1 MSKLRVFVSSVQKE
15 LEAERVA
22 IASLITTD
30 PFLMQHCEPVL
41 WEKEPAPAR
50 PAEQPYLECL
60 RSCQIYI
67 LLIFNDYGQ
76 LDGKVSATHHE
87 YQLAQKLKLPT
98 LVFLKGADEA
108 RKEAT
113 RDFINEIKKDKH
125 TYKRFVDREDLK
137 PELRR
142 GLLNLLKTEFKFE
155 PSADESAGGREQI
168 EASSTFESKPLP
180 SVPWSSLDSS
190 QVSGFGSL
198 VSASLASH
206 GFQDS
211 VCPSMHARGLLWRDT
226 AKGEFYAT
234 AAGLLVFG
242 QSPADYFPQVVL
254 LADAYA
260 GTKVSGKPRG
270 QLNINAPLAVAIESA
285 LQFVD
290 KHTFHPTRVVGIN
303 NVTLDE
309 YPPRALRE
317 ALVNAVAHRNYEDA
331 SRKIM
336 VEVFTD
342 RVVISSPG
350 YPPAPLTLA
359 KLRRGNYRPCSRNP
373 VIAQTL
379 ATFKLMEQRGSGFA
393 RMRDAMLNH
402 GLDAPAFTEQDGYFV
417 VTFPGPDGNYDR
429 LKMPEGVAG
438 LIPASVEAQLNERQ
452 RKIVTQVLKKGSVTS
467 GWCRKQFGITYDTAN
482 RDLLALMKLGI
493 LERKSSGPGTR
504 YEMASRTPQIS

>member
-76 LDGKVSATHHE
+76 LDGKVSATHQE
-87 YQLAQKLKLPT
+87 YQLAQKLELPT

-155 PSADESAGGREQI
+155 PSADESVGGREQI

-190 QVSGFGSL
+190 QVSSFGSL
-198 VSASLASH
+198 VAAGSASH

-211 VCPSMHARGLLWRDT
+211 VCPSMHARGLLWRDV

-254 LADAYA
+254 LADAYP

-309 YPPRALRE
+309 YPSRALRE
-317 ALVNAVAHRNYEDA
+317 ALVNSVAHRNYEDA

-429 LKMPEGVAG
+429 LKVPAG
-438 LIPASVEAQLNERQ
+438 AARPITPAIESQLNDRQ
-452 RKIVTQVLKKGSVTS
+452 KKIMVEVQQSGFVTS
-467 GWCRKQFGITYDTAN
+467 GWCRKTFGVALLTIQ
-482 RDLLALMKLGI
+482 RDLSGLMDLGLI
-493 LERKSSGPGTR
+493 EPRGKGRNARYVFKATR
-504 YEMASRTPQIS
+504 

>member
-1 MSKLRVFVSSVQKE
+1 
-15 LEAERVA
+15 
-22 IASLITTD
+22 
-30 PFLMQHCEPVL
+30 
-41 WEKEPAPAR
+41 
-50 PAEQPYLECL
+50 
-60 RSCQIYI
+60 
-67 LLIFNDYGQ
+67 
-76 LDGKVSATHHE
+76 
-87 YQLAQKLKLPT
+87 
-98 LVFLKGADEA
+98 
-108 RKEAT
+108 
-113 RDFINEIKKDKH
+113 
-125 TYKRFVDREDLK
+125 
-137 PELRR
+137 
-142 GLLNLLKTEFKFE
+142 
-155 PSADESAGGREQI
+155 
-168 EASSTFESKPLP
+168 
-180 SVPWSSLDSS
+180 
-190 QVSGFGSL
+190 
-198 VSASLASH
+198 
-206 GFQDS
+206 
-211 VCPSMHARGLLWRDT
+211 LLWRDT

-242 QSPADYFPQVVL
+242 LSPADYFPQVVL

-290 KHTFHPTRVVGIN
+290 KHTFHPPRVVGIN
-303 NVTLDE
+303 NVALDE
-309 YPPRALRE
+309 YPQRALRE

-402 GLDAPAFTEQDGYFV
+402 GLDAPTFTEQDGYFV

-429 LKMPEGVAG
+429 LKMPKDVAG
-438 LIPASVEAQLNERQ
+438 LIPVAVEAQLNERQ
-452 RKIVTQVLKKGSVTS
+452 RKIVSQVLKKGSVTS

-493 LERKSSGPGTR
+493 LERKGSGPGTH
-504 YEMASRTPQIS
+504 YEMASRTPQTS

>member
-87 YQLAQKLKLPT
+87 YRLAQKLKLPT

-190 QVSGFGSL
+190 QVSSFGSL
-198 VSASLASH
+198 VVEGSASRVS
-206 GFQDS
+206 GFGLP
-211 VCPSMHARGLLWRDT
+211 VNAHART
-226 AKGEFYAT
+226 A
-234 AAGLLVFG
+234 
-242 QSPADYFPQVVL
+242 
-254 LADAYA
+254 LA
-260 GTKVSGKPRG
+260 
-270 QLNINAPLAVAIESA
+270 
-285 LQFVD
+285 
-290 KHTFHPTRVVGIN
+290 
-303 NVTLDE
+303 
-309 YPPRALRE
+309 
-317 ALVNAVAHRNYEDA
+317 
-331 SRKIM
+331 
-336 VEVFTD
+336 
-342 RVVISSPG
+342 
-350 YPPAPLTLA
+350 
-359 KLRRGNYRPCSRNP
+359 
-373 VIAQTL
+373 
-379 ATFKLMEQRGSGFA
+379 
-393 RMRDAMLNH
+393 
-402 GLDAPAFTEQDGYFV
+402 
-417 VTFPGPDGNYDR
+417 
-429 LKMPEGVAG
+429 
-438 LIPASVEAQLNERQ
+438 
-452 RKIVTQVLKKGSVTS
+452 
-467 GWCRKQFGITYDTAN
+467 
-482 RDLLALMKLGI
+482 
-493 LERKSSGPGTR
+493 
-504 YEMASRTPQIS
+504 

>member
-50 PAEQPYLECL
+50 PADKPYLECL

-76 LDGKVSATHHE
+76 LDGDVSATHHE
-87 YQLAQKLKLPT
+87 YRLAQKLKLPT
-98 LVFLKGADEA
+98 LVFLKGADDA
-108 RKEAT
+108 RKDTT
-113 RDFINEIKKDKH
+113 RDFINEIKQHKH
-125 TYKRFVDREDLK
+125 TYKRFIDREDLK

-180 SVPWSSLDSS
+180 GVPWSSLDSK

-198 VSASLASH
+198 VAAGSASH

-303 NVTLDE
+303 NVALDE
-309 YPPRALRE
+309 YPQRALRE

-402 GLDAPAFTEQDGYFV
+402 GLDAPTFTEQDGYFV

-429 LKMPEGVAG
+429 LKVSAGAAG
-438 LIPASVEAQLNERQ
+438 LITPAVESQLNERQ
-452 RKIVTQVLKKGSVTS
+452 KKIMIEVQKTGFVTS
-467 GWCRKQFGITYDTAN
+467 GWCRRNLDVVYDTIR
-482 RDLLALMKLGI
+482 RDLIALVQLGLI
-493 LERKSSGPGTR
+493 KSQGRGRNAR
-504 YEMASRTPQIS
+504 YVIKQSRE

>member
-1 MSKLRVFVSSVQKE
+1 MSQLRVFVSSVQKE
-15 LEAERVA
+15 LEPERVA

-41 WEKEPAPAR
+41 WEKEPASAR
-50 PAEQPYLECL
+50 PADKPYLECL

-76 LDGKVSATHHE
+76 LDGGVSATHHE
-87 YQLAQKLKLPT
+87 YRLAQDLELPT

-108 RKEAT
+108 RKPET
-113 RDFINEIKKDKH
+113 RDFINEIKRHKH

-142 GLLNLLKTEFKFE
+142 GLLNLLKTEFELE
-155 PSADESAGGREQI
+155 PSADEAAGGREQI

-180 SVPWSSLDSS
+180 GVPWSSLDSR
-190 QVSGFGSL
+190 QVSSF
-198 VSASLASH
+198 ASIVVENP
-206 GFQDS
+206 GMRVFEDS
-211 VCPSMHARGLLWRDT
+211 VCPPMHTRGLLWCDT
-226 AKGEFYAT
+226 TKGEFYAT
-234 AAGLLVFG
+234 AAGLLMFG
-242 QSPADYFPQVVL
+242 QLPADHFPQAAI

-260 GTKVSGKPRG
+260 DTKISGKPRG
-270 QLNINAPLAVAIESA
+270 QLTINAPLPVAIEQA

-290 KHTFHPTRVVGIN
+290 KHTFHPARVVGIN
-303 NVTLDE
+303 NLTLDE

-402 GLDAPAFTEQDGYFV
+402 GLNAPAFSEQDGYFL
-417 VTFPGPDGNYDR
+417 VTFPGPNGDYER
-429 LKMPEGVAG
+429 LKVPEGTVG
-438 LIPASVEAQLNERQ
+438 IITPAVEAQLNDRQ
-452 RKIVTQVLKKGSVTS
+452 KKIVVQVQQAGFVTS
-467 GWCRKQFGITYDTAN
+467 GWCRKQFRVAYQTVY
-482 RDLLALMKLGI
+482 RDLNGLLELGLLQAI
-493 LERKSSGPGTR
+493 GRGRSTR
-504 YEMASRTPQIS
+504 YVPKTSHD

>member
-1 MSKLRVFVSSVQKE
+1 MSKLRIFVSSVQKE

-50 PAEQPYLECL
+50 PADKPYLESL

-76 LDGKVSATHHE
+76 LDGDVSATHHE
-87 YQLAQKLKLPT
+87 YRLAQKLKLPT
-98 LVFLKGADEA
+98 LVFLKGADDA
-108 RKEAT
+108 RKDTT

-190 QVSGFGSL
+190 QVSSFGLL
-198 VSASLASH
+198 VAAGSASH
-206 GFQDS
+206 RFQDS

-254 LADAYA
+254 LADSYA

-309 YPPRALRE
+309 YPSRGLRE

-336 VEVFTD
+336 IEVFTD

-402 GLDAPAFTEQDGYFV
+402 GLDAPAFTEQDGYFI

-429 LKMPEGVAG
+429 LKVPAGAAG
-438 LIPASVEAQLNERQ
+438 LIPPAIESRLNERQ
-452 RKIVTQVLKKGSVTS
+452 KQMVALLTSGEELTSRRCEAEFGVTRPVTS
-467 GWCRKQFGITYDTAN
+467 KDFSTLIQ
-482 RDLLALMKLGI
+482 LGI
-493 LERKSSGPGTR
+493 ANKVGSGRSTR
-504 YEMASRTPQIS
+504 YRLKRSAES

>member
-1 MSKLRVFVSSVQKE
+1 VSKLRVFVSSVQKE

-50 PAEQPYLECL
+50 PADKPYLECL

-76 LDGKVSATHHE
+76 LDGDVSATHHE
-87 YQLAQKLKLPT
+87 YRLAQKLKLPT
-98 LVFLKGADEA
+98 LVFLKGADDA

-113 RDFINEIKKDKH
+113 RAFINEIKQHKH
-125 TYKRFVDREDLK
+125 TYKRFIDREDLK

-180 SVPWSSLDSS
+180 SVPWSSLDSR
-190 QVSGFGSL
+190 QVSSFGSL
-198 VSASLASH
+198 VVESSGLSVSV
-206 GFQDS
+206 DS
-211 VCPSMHARGLLWRDT
+211 VCPSMHTRGLLWRDT
-226 AKGEFYAT
+226 AKDEFYAT
-234 AAGLLVFG
+234 AAGLLLFG
-242 QSPADYFPQVVL
+242 QSPAAHFPQASI

-270 QLNINAPLAVAIESA
+270 QLTINVHLTLAIEQA

-303 NVTLDE
+303 NVALDE
-309 YPPRALRE
+309 YPQRALRE

-417 VTFPGPDGNYDR
+417 VTFPGPNGNYDR
-429 LKMPEGVAG
+429 LKMPKGVAG
-438 LIPASVEAQLNERQ
+438 LIPAAVEAQLNERQ
-452 RKIVTQVLKKGSVTS
+452 RKIVVQVLKKGSVTS

-504 YEMASRTPQIS
+504 YETASRTPQTS

>member
-1 MSKLRVFVSSVQKE
+1 VQKE

-50 PAEQPYLECL
+50 PADKPYLECL

-67 LLIFNDYGQ
+67 LVIFNDYGQ
-76 LDGKVSATHHE
+76 PDGDISATHHE
-87 YQLAQKLKLPT
+87 YRLAQNLKLPT
-98 LVFLKGADEA
+98 LVFLKGADDA
-108 RKEAT
+108 RKEPT
-113 RDFINEIKKDKH
+113 RAFINEIKQHKH

-142 GLLNLLKTEFKFE
+142 GLLNLLKTEFELE
-155 PSADESAGGREQI
+155 PSAADSAGGREQI

-180 SVPWSSLDSS
+180 RIPWSSLNQL
-190 QVSGFGSL
+190 QVANFASI
-198 VSASLASH
+198 VVKSA
-206 GFQDS
+206 GMRVFEDS
-211 VCPSMHARGLLWRDT
+211 VCPSMHTRGLLWHDA

-234 AAGLLVFG
+234 AAGLLLFG
-242 QSPADYFPQVVL
+242 QSPADHFPQAAI
-254 LADAYA
+254 LADAYVE
-260 GTKVSGKPRG
+260 TKVSGKPRG
-270 QLNINAPLAVAIESA
+270 QLTINAPLPAAIEQA

-309 YPPRALRE
+309 YPQRALRE

-331 SRKIM
+331 SRKTM

-379 ATFKLMEQRGSGFA
+379 ATLKLMEQRGSGFA
-393 RMRDAMLNH
+393 RMREAMVNH
-402 GLDAPAFTEQDGYFV
+402 GLDIPLYGEQDGYFV
-417 VTFPGPDGNYDR
+417 VTLPGTNGNYDR
-429 LKMPEGVAG
+429 IKTPENAAG
-438 LIPASVEAQLNERQ
+438 FITPAVEAQLNKRQ
-452 RKIVTQVLKKGSVTS
+452 RSMVSRLVRGEELTS
-467 GWCRKQFGITYDTAN
+467 GECQRRYKVSAQALH
-482 RDLLALMKLGI
+482 RDFQKLVALGI
-493 LERKSSGPGTR
+493 AKTAGSGRSAR
-504 YEMASRTPQIS
+504 YVLDPRE

>member
-1 MSKLRVFVSSVQKE
+1 MSQLRVFVSSVQKE
-15 LEAERVA
+15 LEPERVA

-50 PAEQPYLECL
+50 PADKPYLECL
-60 RSCQIYI
+60 RSCHIYI

-76 LDGKVSATHHE
+76 LDGGVSATHHE
-87 YQLAQKLKLPT
+87 YRLAQDLELPT

-108 RKEAT
+108 RKPET
-113 RDFINEIKKDKH
+113 RDFINEIKRHKH

-142 GLLNLLKTEFKFE
+142 GLLNLLKTEFELE
-155 PSADESAGGREQI
+155 PSADEAAGGREQI

-180 SVPWSSLDSS
+180 GVPWSSLDSR
-190 QVSGFGSL
+190 QVSSF
-198 VSASLASH
+198 ASIVVENP
-206 GFQDS
+206 GMRVFEDS
-211 VCPSMHARGLLWRDT
+211 VCPPMHTRGLLWRDT
-226 AKGEFYAT
+226 TKGEFYAT
-234 AAGLLVFG
+234 AAGLLMFG
-242 QSPADYFPQVVL
+242 QLPADHFPQAAI

-260 GTKVSGKPRG
+260 DTKISGKPRG
-270 QLNINAPLAVAIESA
+270 QLTINAPLPVAIEQA

-290 KHTFHPTRVVGIN
+290 KHTFHPARVVGIN
-303 NVTLDE
+303 NLTLDE

-402 GLDAPAFTEQDGYFV
+402 GLNAPAFSEQDGYFL
-417 VTFPGPDGNYDR
+417 VTFHGPNGDFDR
-429 LKMPEGVAG
+429 LKLPESATG
-438 LIPASVEAQLNERQ
+438 LVTPAVEAQLNERQ
-452 RKIVTQVLKKGSVTS
+452 KRIMVEVQKSGFVTS
-467 GWCRKQFGITYDTAN
+467 GWCRKAFGVALLTTQ
-482 RDLLALMKLGI
+482 RDLAGLMDWGLVEPRGRGRNARYVLKA
-493 LERKSSGPGTR
+493 TR
-504 YEMASRTPQIS
+504 